1 MALNFNIEPF
11 YDDYDETK
19 KFYRILF
26 RPGYAVQARELTQ
39 LQTILQQQI
48 KRHGDHMF
56 KNGAMIVP
64 GQISYDANTAYVKL
78 QENVSGSATVKTFSI
93 LSDVIGKI
101 YQNTSGVQAIILT
114 ATPKEVVNNVSE
126 YDTLFVKYIRG
137 TGTFAPG
144 DILSPVDGT
153 TGLNLTVESSANNPI
168 GYGVTATIQQG
179 IYYIKNHFVF
189 VEQQTKVV
197 SKYSTVASAKIGLQ
211 VNESVVYPEDDESLL
226 DNALGSPNYAA
237 PGAARYYI
245 DLLLTSKSYDAIVD
259 SDEFITLLTLKDGNV
274 QFLVDRTQY
283 AQIEKTLARRTFDES
298 GDYTVREFPIQIR
311 DYRNNDRG
319 AWAFSKNYI
328 KGDIVTSGG
337 KTYKCIDDHQSVA
350 SGNFEETTNWLEDN
364 TPVYNYGLYQGP
376 TTSGNSENDIV
387 PLKSKIS
394 LAVEP
399 GKAYVR
405 GYEIEKIATQY
416 LTLDKA
422 RGESHTSP
430 KVSRTI
436 NTSPGNYIILSSV
449 NALPDI
455 NTDVVFYDRYGTAG
469 TIPASGVVV
478 ATARVKQIQ
487 IHTTSPLT
495 YKVFLFNM
503 SVASGK
509 VFSRDAKFAYS
520 ATGTDA
526 VTRFSGIIVPTR
538 IQLAGSLKASTTSS
552 TVEGVNTTFTLD
564 LKVGDYVS
572 IAGSEYRVETIVAN
586 GSITISSSV
595 NIAAGT
601 LIYRVEAT
609 INEPNLIDAYY
620 RIPQYATKSTSNF
633 IYEFYKRTT
642 TDDVGAATINENVPG
657 YVFGNIVDNKNFIV
671 VNSATGVHLKRVDSA
686 ATLAANEYKITTT
699 PNQAEP
705 QTSVSFQFNPSGI
718 YNIIYSV
725 QKTTGD
731 DSAINKTLTNV
742 SDETVTLTNGVAVL
756 TKADGYELQKVTS
769 TTTVGQTNMVT
780 DVTSRFSF
788 DTGVRSS
795 HYDLARISL
804 LPGEVAPTG
813 VIKVTYSYFSHSG
826 TGDYYAVNSY
836 THSGSK
842 IEYDDLS
849 SDQINLVDFRPLRAS
864 DGTFSGCKIPKYAES
879 TIFQYDYYLGRIDK
893 LSLSTSGDYII
904 TKGIPD
910 SIPSVPP
917 SPKDCMDLYTFN
929 IEPYTFKGSTASVVP
944 YKIENK
950 RYTMRDIGRLE
961 SRINNLEYYAT
972 LSLLEQNTL
981 GSKSYDSY
989 GLERPQNGF
998 IVDDFTGQGV
1008 GLPSSLDW
1016 QASVDIKAGE
1026 LRPFFKTTNIALLEE
1041 VGTNLNRAAKDYE
1054 INGDLITLKI
1064 TSKTPLVSQLRASK
1078 SESVNPFNIFVFNGS
1093 LEITPWNDTW
1103 YETQRRPDIIINDT
1117 SQYDAVVAK
1126 AEKDGVL
1133 GTVYKSWSTNW
1144 IGETVTGTQTHVGDR
1159 RWGDGGAWLDQTFGI
1174 GPENVGWA
1182 RREVTVETF
1191 ARTGTKTYTGGV
1203 KTFIQSN
1210 VTDRVVEDKIV
1221 STELIPYMRSRKI
1234 LFRGD
1239 SLKPD
1244 TRMYAFFDG
1253 INVDTHIT
1261 PAKKMPF
1268 NVYGGTTI
1276 PTFVTSV
1283 NVGSNI
1289 NSDARKTAEGEVSSA
1304 YTYGE
1309 VLRQYYVVG
1318 NSPPVQTE
1326 VTCVVVGQ
1334 ETYKGA
1340 NYVYIDN
1347 IKNGTISDATEVINP
1362 GQPNSV
1368 TRTYYLQAEFDSN
1381 RKIQKSAPI
1390 ETPAN
1395 LTTTKTGQLF
1405 GTFTIPNGTS
1415 MSFRTG
1421 TKLLRFS
1428 DNASNIRANAA
1439 TSAEAEYT
1447 AKGILEIKER
1457 TILSTKTASVVSE
1470 RVPDRTESVTTTGSR
1485 VSGDTGWYDPLAQTF
1500 LVDIEGG
1507 AFITDVDLFFA
1518 QVDENVPVKIHIR
1531 NVVNG
1536 YPGPMI
1542 VPFSEVI
1549 LQPSQV
1555 KVHNKGAL
1563 ATNFKFRSP
1572 VYLQNG
1578 VEYALVVL
1586 SDSAKYRV
1594 WISEAGE
1601 ADVDGSGLISQQP
1614 YAGVLFKSQNASTWT
1629 AEQNQDLKF
1638 RINRAVFN
1646 TSGTATVSL
1655 INQHVNADTFYDVAN
1670 VSVNKI
1676 VLPGTSLSATLN
1688 NVNGTDNNDIS
1699 IPLDQDIEFT
1709 QQQKLKDKAEE
1720 NGIAS
1725 FKTTIV
1731 MSSTKDNVSPV
1742 LDVSRCSATLVSN
1755 IIENVASDGEQYPET
1770 GSAKAKYITK
1780 QIKLNQPSTNLRI
1793 LFDSNVPSNAAVKV
1807 YYKTGLQGT
1816 NFSDAEFTEVTS
1828 TTAFTKPIR
1837 KLENARQFTESE
1849 INLQLNPFDIVQV
1862 KLVMKSSN
1870 TAKVPR
1876 IKALRVIAYA

>member
-64 GQISYDANTAYVKL
+64 GQISYDANTSYVKL
-78 QENVSGSATVKTFSI
+78 QENVTGSTSVKTFSI
-93 LSDVIGKI
+93 LSNITGKI
-101 YQNTSGVQAIILT
+101 YENTNGVQAIILT
-114 ATPKEVVNNVSE
+114 STPKEVVNNVSE
-126 YDTLFVKYIRG
+126 YDTIFVKYIRG
-137 TGTFAPG
+137 TGTFAAG

-153 TGLNLTVESSANNPI
+153 PGLNLTVEAPVNNPI
-168 GYGVTATIQQG
+168 GQGVTATIQQG

-245 DLLLTSKSYDAIVD
+245 DLVLTSKSYGTVVD
-259 SDEFITLLTLKDGNV
+259 SEEFITLLTLKDGNV

-319 AWAFSKNYI
+319 AWALSTFYI

-337 KTYKCIDDHQSVA
+337 KTYKCIANHQSA
-350 SGNFEETTNWLEDN
+350 NSGNFAETTNWLEDN
-364 TPVYNYGLYQGP
+364 TPVYNYGLYQGL
-376 TTSGNSENDIV
+376 TTSGNLDNDIV
-387 PLKSKIS
+387 PLKNKIS

-416 LTLDKA
+416 LILDKA
-422 RGESHTSP
+422 RGESHISP
-430 KVSRTI
+430 TVSRTVD
-436 NTSPGNYIILSSV
+436 TSPGNYVILSSV

-455 NTDVVFYDRYGTAG
+455 NTDVVFYDRYGAAG
-469 TIPASGVVV
+469 TVPGSGVVV

-487 IHTTSPLT
+487 MHTLSPLT

-509 VFSRDAKFAYS
+509 VFSRDAKFVYS
-520 ATGTDA
+520 TTGQSA
-526 VTRFSGIIVPTR
+526 GTRFSGIIAPTR
-538 IQLAGSLKASTTSS
+538 IQLPGTLNVSTTSI
-552 TVEGVNTTFTLD
+552 TVTGVNTTFTAD

-572 IAGSEYRVETIVAN
+572 ISGSEYRVETIASN
-586 GSITISSSV
+586 NSITINTAVS
-595 NIAAGT
+595 ITAGT

-620 RIPQYATKSTSNF
+620 RIPQYSTNSTSNF
-633 IYEFYKRTT
+633 RYSFYKRVTT
-642 TDDVGAATINENVPG
+642 EPGTSTTINENTYSLGVAT
-657 YVFGNIVDNKNFIV
+657 DDKNFIV
-671 VNSATGVHLKRVDSA
+671 VNSVSGAHLTKVASN
-686 ATLAANEYKITTT
+686 ATLASGQYKITSS
-699 PNQAEP
+699 
-705 QTSVSFQFNPSGI
+705 TSSAISFEFNPSGT
-718 YNIIYSV
+718 YNIIYCVEKDAGSS
-725 QKTTGD
+725 TP
-731 DSAINKTLTNV
+731 INKTLTNIL
-742 SDETVTLTNGVAVL
+742 DETVTLTNGVAVL
-756 TKADGYELQKVTS
+756 TEADGYELQKVTS
-769 TTTVGQTNMVT
+769 TVTVGQTTTVT
-780 DVTSRFSF
+780 DVTSKFSF

-795 HYDLARISL
+795 HYDLASISL

-813 VIKVTYSYFSHSG
+813 TIKVTYSHFEHA

-842 IEYDDLS
+842 IEYDELS

-864 DGTFSGCKIPKYAES
+864 DGTFSGCKIPKYGEE
-879 TIFQYDYYLGRIDK
+879 TTFQYNYYLGRIDK
-893 LSLSTSGDYII
+893 LSLSTSGDFII

-917 SPKDCMDLYTFN
+917 SPKDSMDLYTFN

-1008 GLPSSLDW
+1008 GLSSSLDW

-1041 VGTNLNRAAKDYE
+1041 IGATLDRSSKNYE

-1064 TSKTPLVSQLRASK
+1064 TSKTPLVSQLRASH

-1210 VTDRVVEDKIV
+1210 VTDKVIEDKVV

-1261 PAKKMPF
+1261 PAKIMTFTP
-1268 NVYGGTTI
+1268 YGTTTI
-1276 PTFVTSV
+1276 PTFATSV

-1289 NSDARKTAEGEVSSA
+1289 NSEARKTAEGDVSSA

-1309 VLRQYYVVG
+1309 VLKQYYIAQG
-1318 NSPPVQTE
+1318 SQTPVDDN

-1334 ETYKGA
+1334 ETYKGN

-1347 IKNGTISDATEVINP
+1347 IKGGTISDAV
-1362 GQPNSV
+1362 V
-1368 TRTYYLQAEFDSN
+1368 TVNGVQRTYYLQAEFDSN
-1381 RKIQKSAPI
+1381 RKIQKVGNI
-1390 ETPAN
+1390 VTPTN

-1405 GTFTIPNGTS
+1405 GTYTIPNGTS

-1447 AKGILEIKER
+1447 AKGIIEIKER

-1518 QVDENVPVKIHIR
+1518 QVDENLPIKIQIR

-1536 YPGPMI
+1536 YPGPMVI
-1542 VPFSEVI
+1542 PFSEVI

-1555 KVHNKGAL
+1555 NVHNKGAL

-1572 VYLQNG
+1572 IYLQNG
-1578 VEYALVVL
+1578 VEYALVVI

-1594 WISEAGE
+1594 WISEAGQ

-1688 NVNGTDNNDIS
+1688 NVNGTVDNNIS

-1709 QQQKLKDKAEE
+1709 QQQKLKDKDEE
-1720 NGIAS
+1720 NGTAS

-1742 LDVSRCSATLVSN
+1742 LDVSRCSTTLVSN
-1755 IIENVASDGEQYPET
+1755 IIENSSSDGEQYPEIGT
-1770 GSAKAKYITK
+1770 AKAKYITK

-1816 NFSDAEFTEVTS
+1816 NFSNAEFSEV
-1828 TTAFTKPIR
+1828 TAFTKPIR

-1849 INLQLNPFDIVQV
+1849 INLQVNPFDIVQV

-1876 IKALRVIAYA
+1876 VKALRVIAYA